1 MRYSRSYPIQP
12 HQSREQRLR
21 ALSLGPVRG
30 SLFTSGSA
38 HELVRSLPL
47 ARLPSGWT
55 LSPIWSE
62 IAYITINDRE
72 EPISLVFKVVTPER
86 DR

>member
-1 MRYSRSYPIQP
+1 MGLLGAGMFRPV
-12 HQSREQRLR
+12 
-21 ALSLGPVRG
+21 ALCDNQLKQ
-30 SLFTSGSA
+30 A
-38 HELVRSLPL
+38 PL
-47 ARLPSGWT
+47 ARLPSGW
-55 LSPIWSE
+55 LFSPIWSK